1 MTTIEALMEND
12 FDLIINDIRHRVSTP
27 ETERLSQEQL
37 TTLSDVRNLVAQLY
51 EGLQV
56 EQHQLMKERVLLSRL
71 EKVKQELVP
80 MEEVISNYGV
90 NLSSLTTVISLR
102 LSGTVKWP

>member
-12 FDLIINDIRHRVSTP
+12 FDLIVNDIRYRVATP
-27 ETERLSQEQL
+27 EKERLSQEQL

-56 EQHQLMKERVLLSRL
+56 EQHQLTKERHLLSRL
-71 EKVKQELVP
+71 EKVKQELKPLEQVR
-80 MEEVISNYGV
+80 EDA
-90 NLSSLTTVISLR
+90 
-102 LSGTVKWP
+102 VKPSTDVDFKMFAFLV